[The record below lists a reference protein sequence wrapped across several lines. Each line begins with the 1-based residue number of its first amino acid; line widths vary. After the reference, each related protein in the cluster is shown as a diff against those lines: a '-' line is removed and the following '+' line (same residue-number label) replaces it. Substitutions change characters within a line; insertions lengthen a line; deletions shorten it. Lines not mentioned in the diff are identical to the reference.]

1 MGYINNYGYNRK
13 KMEKEFAEIAAVCR
27 EDGMPEEDIEVIH
40 RLMLDILNNDRRFYV
55 HTQSYD
61 GLQFADGDEADEGR
75 SPLLD
80 KFGEQL
86 SVRQAEICEWD
97 RLAWIDDIDTP
108 EIVIWLKSL
117 SEDDLFMLTLLIVDG
132 MRQREVA
139 KVLEKH
145 DSAISRKVKR
155 LRESLTKVLPERL
168 KMLRGI

>member
-13 KMEKEFAEIAAVCR
+13 KMEKEFAELAAICR
-27 EDGMPEEDIEVIH
+27 TDGMPEEKIEVIH

-117 SEDDLFMLTLLIVDG
+117 DEGDILMLTLIVVDD

-139 KVLEKH
+139 RALEKH
-145 DSAISRKVKR
+145 DSAISRKIKR
-155 LRESLTKVLPERL
+155 LRESLLKVLPEGL
-168 KMLRGI
+168 KRQYRI